1 MDRDRGS
8 EKVKKHKRIILI
20 CQEKI
25 NGEGDMDEELER
37 NVS

>member
-1 MDRDRGS
+1 MDGDRGS
-8 EKVKKHKRIILI
+8 EKVKKTQENNII

-25 NGEGDMDEELER
+25 NGEGDMDEALER